1 MCQFCNL
8 PRLSN
13 RAAPLGTPSRSL
25 SDRGQLSKSLT
36 EVVLKPQLNPMSDRL
51 I

>member
-13 RAAPLGTPSRSL
+13 RAAPLGTPSRS
-25 SDRGQLSKSLT
+25 DWGQLSKSLT
-36 EVVLKPQLNPMSDRL
+36 EVVLKPQPNPMSDRL
-51 I
+51 T